1 MLKMKRSFSQYK
13 LEECYVIGHHFDRYL
28 DELEIKINKFLF
40 FFEIRSSKLIINRIY
55 GGYGIKD
62 KKMMDKQMIE

>member
-28 DELEIKINKFLF
+28 DELEIKIKQVSF

>member
-28 DELEIKINKFLF
+28 DELEIKIKQVSFFWNK
-40 FFEIRSSKLIINRIY
+40 IKQVIINRIY